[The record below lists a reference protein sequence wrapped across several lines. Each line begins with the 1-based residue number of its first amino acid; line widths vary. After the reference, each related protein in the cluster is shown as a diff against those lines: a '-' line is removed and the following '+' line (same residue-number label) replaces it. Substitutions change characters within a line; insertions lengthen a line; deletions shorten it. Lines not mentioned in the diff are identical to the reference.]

1 MNTSLPTTPA
11 GNGNRANTG
20 VEGIA
25 EESWSSLWESESVV
39 CRWLATLFSAEL
51 SSDMLS
57 RYSKGEAAPLLQLL
71 RHEYDLEPEV
81 KRLENALGG
90 LTVLSSAQLEL
101 AADFAELFLVDAR
114 TSAPPYASFWNDGER
129 LFQSETAQRMAKRLA
144 QSGFSVTREFN
155 EPADHLAIQ
164 LEYLAFRCERLAGLG
179 KGARSEEFE
188 YTREY
193 LKNELCNWLPAFA
206 SRCNQGKLASDFYP
220 AIAALTAGYCRQL
233 ADNSDRLG
241 S

>member
-1 MNTSLPTTPA
+1 MSTSTSTTPPVNGS
-11 GNGNRANTG
+11 GNSAG

-25 EESWSSLWESESVV
+25 NESWASLWESESVV
-39 CRWLATLFSAEL
+39 CRWLATLFSTEL
-51 SSDMLS
+51 TSDMLS
-57 RYSKGEAAPLLQLL
+57 RYSKGEAAPILELL
-71 RHEYDLEPEV
+71 RHEYALEAEV

-90 LTVLSSAQLEL
+90 LTVLASAQLEL

-155 EPADHLAIQ
+155 EPADHLAIM

-179 KGARSEEFE
+179 KGDRSEEFE

-193 LKNELCNWLPAFA
+193 LRNELCNWLPAFA
-206 SRCNQGKLASDFYP
+206 SRCNQATTASDFYP

-233 ADNSDRLG
+233 ADNSDRLA